1 MGCVDLEMQYKNIF
15 GYSPKELKA
24 RIHHIAWIAYQV
36 AVEQDYNEQPNKDQ
50 LDSLIDAQR
59 RFNENPNI
67 TAEQNHNNWMQFK
80 TSQGW
85 KYGPVKDFDKKEH
98 PDMVPFDQLP
108 VVEKR
113 KDIMDNTVRRLIN
126 ELIRT

>member
-1 MGCVDLEMQYKNIF
+1 MQYQNVV
-15 GYSPKELKA
+15 GYPPEELKA
-24 RIHHIAWIAYQV
+24 RIHHIAWIAYQI

-80 TSQGW
+80 ASQGW

-113 KDIMDNTVRRLIN
+113 KDIMDNVVRKLIN
-126 ELIRT
+126 QLIRT